1 MGSKLAAIT
10 DENFVHIFT
19 WVGGNGSRKVE
30 RSVMRGVP
38 TTLFSA
44 VLIGDTADNLVVF
57 SGTNLSQIYV
67 WAPVDMS
74 KTYHLLIEGI
84 KVRRDC
90 DCLSTHNL
98 HI

>member
-19 WVGGNGSRKVE
+19 WVGADGSKKIE
-30 RSVMRGVP
+30 RSVLRGVP

-44 VLIGDTADNLVVF
+44 ALTGDTVDNLVVF

-67 WAPVDMS
+67 WAPSDL
-74 KTYHLLIEGI
+74 KRTYHLLIEGVQ
-84 KVRRDC
+84 VRR
-90 DCLSTHNL
+90 
-98 HI
+98 